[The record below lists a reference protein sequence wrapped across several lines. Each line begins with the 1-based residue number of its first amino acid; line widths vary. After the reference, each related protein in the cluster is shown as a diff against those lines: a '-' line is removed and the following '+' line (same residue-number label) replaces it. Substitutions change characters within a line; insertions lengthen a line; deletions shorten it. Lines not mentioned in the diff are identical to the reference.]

1 MIIVWTLVNFEI
13 VLKVYFLWDKK
24 NPSNFANIS
33 REKVNCFV
41 DYFSNIVNDMKS
53 IAFPITNFVW
63 CYNDKKQLRTKKIFH
78 FLYISTAFVER
89 ELRHLNRN
97 KATGTDSQPPNLLKD
112 CSLNPSFSYFAFHF
126 FVQTLVC
133 FSLSYIFHLLVVHL
147 AY

>member
-1 MIIVWTLVNFEI
+1 MIIVWTLINFDI
-13 VLKVYFLWDKK
+13 VLKVYSLWDQK
-24 NPSNFANIS
+24 NFQTLLPTFQTLS
-33 REKVNCFV
+33 
-41 DYFSNIVNDMKS
+41 MKW

-63 CYNDKKQLRTKKIFH
+63 CYNDKKQLQTERIFH

-97 KATGTDSQPPNLLKD
+97 MATSTDSQPPNLLKD